1 MNETLT
7 HLSAVLPVLAVL
19 AAVFGFLGWSVR
31 GKSNQPA
38 TITATKAAPSS
49 DKGQQDRAKN
59 LESALEKSK
68 AAHKNL
74 KAELETLQASSVS
87 KTTLETA
94 AAELEVARK
103 ALETETKRSLSLEV
117 DLKKSQD
124 TVRNLNSRANDGE
137 KAQKDRSFA
146 LENELSKTR
155 EQLAILQNRPDD
167 SAVLNAE
174 IERLRESVAVSTRFA
189 GEMRK
194 REATALESLEKV
206 QSQLASMGDSSR
218 PAAVARKIGP
228 VVDSGRIAAAKA
240 EVIRLVE
247 LNKQKV
253 AEISVLAAPVMVA
266 ALPAIVEK
274 TPIFAEE
281 TPIFPEETPI
291 FPEGVPNMAEGA
303 HNSAEGAHNMAEGA
317 PNNAEEAPFI
327 EEVPE
332 TLEPIPTS
340 EEESPVMIEE
350 DVSQIEEA
358 PTLSPEPPEPK
369 EEATAPKKLQGA
381 DELFALD

>member
-49 DKGQQDRAKN
+49 DKGPQDRAKN

-68 AAHKNL
+68 AAHKSL
-74 KAELETLQASSVS
+74 KAELETLQASTVS

-103 ALETETKRSLSLEV
+103 ALETETKRSSSLEV

-206 QSQLASMGDSSR
+206 QSQLASIGDSSR
-218 PAAVARKIGP
+218 PAAVAHKIGP

-253 AEISVLAAPVMVA
+253 AEISILAAPVMVA
-266 ALPAIVEK
+266 ALPAIVE
-274 TPIFAEE
+274 E
-281 TPIFPEETPI
+281 TPVI
-291 FPEGVPNMAEGA
+291 V
-303 HNSAEGAHNMAEGA
+303 
-317 PNNAEEAPFI
+317 EEAPLI
-327 EEVPE
+327 VEEAPVIAEEIPD
-332 TLEPIPTS
+332 TLESIPTS
-340 EEESPVMIEE
+340 EEEAPVMIEE